1 MNNITLLGI
10 DIAKINFQL
19 HAVDVKGN
27 IVLRKKLTRD
37 KLIEFI
43 ANLLSCTI
51 AMEAC
56 SGANFWARKFSK
68 FGHNVKIISP
78 QFVKPFVKTNK
89 NDRNDGVPRRPLF

>member
-19 HAVDVKGN
+19 HAFDVKGN

-43 ANLLSCTI
+43 ATLPSCTI

-56 SGANFWARKFSK
+56 SGSNFWARKFSK
-68 FGHNVKIISP
+68 FGHN
-78 QFVKPFVKTNK
+78 
-89 NDRNDGVPRRPLF
+89 GVLRKRPNFAHSLLGE